1 MYNTSG
7 NTLRQKSDNCP
18 LFNSKE
24 MLNFAS
30 ELDTRQ
36 VKVSPGHPSANNVE
50 TEMKPL
56 GNFEHW
62 TFAKHERS

>member
-1 MYNTSG
+1 
-7 NTLRQKSDNCP
+7 
-18 LFNSKE
+18 

-36 VKVSPGHPSANNVE
+36 LKVSPGHPSANNVE

-62 TFAKHERS
+62 TYAKHEQS